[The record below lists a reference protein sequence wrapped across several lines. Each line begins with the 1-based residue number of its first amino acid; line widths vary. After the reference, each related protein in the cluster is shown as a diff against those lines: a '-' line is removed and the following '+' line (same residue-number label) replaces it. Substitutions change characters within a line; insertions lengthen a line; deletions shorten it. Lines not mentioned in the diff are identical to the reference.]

1 MDWTSQDD
9 PDELLRSRRVR
20 DRLRDGE
27 LIAAVAWFETLEAPD
42 PILVRDLVGALERV
56 GEQGLAR
63 VVMWHASQAG
73 DVIAD
78 DVEVPPPDADTC
90 GRVADFWLASQ
101 GDPDIDTA
109 DPDFLHRLVRDLVAA
124 ERVIEA
130 VPWARRLHEIA
141 PDCAPDTVANCLCQ
155 AGLVDE
161 ARRCADDEGSA
172 AMWLEI
178 ADHLSVSRPVE
189 AQEAFAR
196 AIALEQDDSF
206 ALTMYAAF
214 LGGQGRLREAEII
227 ARFVDELD
235 ARARG

>member
-1 MDWTSQDD
+1 MDWTTQDD

-20 DRLRDGE
+20 DRLRDGQ

-42 PILVRDLVGALERV
+42 PLLVRDLVGALERV

-90 GRVADFWLASQ
+90 GRVADYWLAEL
-101 GDPDIDTA
+101 GETETDDVDL
-109 DPDFLHRLVRDLVAA
+109 LHRLVRDLVAA
-124 ERVIEA
+124 ERVAEA
-130 VPWARRLHEIA
+130 VPWARRLHGLA
-141 PDCAPDTVANCLCQ
+141 PDAAPETVANCLCQ
-155 AGLVDE
+155 AGLFDE
-161 ARRCADDEGSA
+161 ARRYADEEHSA

-178 ADHLSVSRPVE
+178 AEHLSATRAIE
-189 AQEAFAR
+189 AGEAFAR
-196 AIALEQDDSF
+196 AIALEHDDSF

-214 LGGQGRLREAEII
+214 LGGQGRLREAEVI